1 MQTVELA
8 EVPEALKKLIGLP
21 EVLKIEDV
29 AALIGKAP
37 TTIRTCA
44 TNKKYAHL
52 IPRPFKLPSSR
63 RLCWYRDEV
72 LAWMAKATPIQPNAS
87 KKKFGPGPSTKAE
100 RAAAKRAG
108 LTVKEWRAT
117 Q

>member
-1 MQTVELA
+1 MQKMDPTEL
-8 EVPEALKKLIGLP
+8 PEALRKLNGLP
-21 EVLKIEDV
+21 EVLRIEDV

-72 LAWMAKATPIQPNAS
+72 LAWMAMATPIQPCAN

-100 RAAAKRAG
+100 RAAAKRVG